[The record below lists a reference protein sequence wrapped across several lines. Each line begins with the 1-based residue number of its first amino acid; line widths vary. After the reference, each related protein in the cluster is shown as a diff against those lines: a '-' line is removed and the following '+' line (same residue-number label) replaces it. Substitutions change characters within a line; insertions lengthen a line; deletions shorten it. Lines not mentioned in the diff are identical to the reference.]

1 MSFPHAVDL
10 FKLKKGSQGGQY
22 IIYSHGLV
30 SQPSLTPYALTVDQD
45 TVEGYMLYF
54 SNDNSQPISK
64 YEWCFT
70 ADKKRSR
77 YSIRWCGDQ
86 NIALRFDGDR
96 LSVSGEGELFLSTFD
111 KAT

>member
-1 MSFPHAVDL
+1 MFE
-10 FKLKKGSQGGQY
+10 LKKGSQGGRY
-22 IIYSHGLV
+22 IICSRGLV
-30 SQPSLTPYALTVDQD
+30 SQNLTPYALTVEAD

-54 SNDNSQPISK
+54 SDVNSQPLSK

-70 ADKKRSR
+70 ADNSTTNSGR
-77 YSIRWCGDQ
+77 YSIRWCGDR
-86 NIALRFDGDR
+86 NIALRYDGDR